1 MKCTSVSPCREV
13 GVCLQRGLIVLVIS
27 QGLMTGVSYFGGDLL
42 VHLGQD
48 LALVRSL
55 CSSA

>member
-1 MKCTSVSPCREV
+1 V